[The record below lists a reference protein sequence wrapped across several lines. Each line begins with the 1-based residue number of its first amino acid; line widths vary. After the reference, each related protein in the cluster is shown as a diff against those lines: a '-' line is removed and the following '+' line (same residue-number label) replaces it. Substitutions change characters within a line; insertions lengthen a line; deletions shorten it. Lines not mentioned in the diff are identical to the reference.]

1 MNVAFF
7 VRHFTERGTEVAIY
21 DYAKYNE
28 ELLGNHSYIVHFS
41 EKVQQTHGFPT
52 IRHSYPKFQSRF
64 TILEIND
71 IADMKTI
78 IQKYNIRV
86 FYTLTYGGLNDVYQF
101 ENNSIWGNC
110 KTIKHCVFDT
120 TGPEGDFYISISHK
134 LNEKNN
140 THIPV
145 VPHMVHLP
153 DTGSDNLRELYGIP
167 DNAIVFGRYGG
178 NGMFDIPAAREAII
192 EHVQSDPNV
201 YFLFMNT
208 AIFYVHSRIIYLP
221 VNLDLEYKSEFIQT
235 CDAMIHVSGAGET
248 FGLAIAE
255 FSIKNRPV
263 ITCPC
268 GNMEHVS
275 ILQEKGIYYTSKES
289 LLAIFRNIRT
299 IISSRSDWNAYR
311 AFSPENVMAHFYNTV
326 FRHCA

>member
-1 MNVAFF
+1 MNVVFF

-28 ELLGNHSYIVHFS
+28 EILGNHSFIVHFS
-41 EKVQQTHGFPT
+41 EKTQQTHGFPT
-52 IRHSYPKFQSRF
+52 VKHSYPKFRSRF

-71 IADMKTI
+71 ISDMRNIIKTH
-78 IQKYNIRV
+78 NIRA
-86 FYTLTYGGLNDVYQF
+86 FYTLTHGGPRDVYQF
-101 ENNSIWGNC
+101 ENKSIWGNC

-120 TGPEGDFYISISHK
+120 TGPESDFYISISHT

-140 THIPV
+140 TNIPV
-145 VPHMVHLP
+145 VPHIVHLP

-167 DNAIVFGRYGG
+167 PDAIVFGRYGA
-178 NGMFDIPAAREAII
+178 NDTFDIPAACEAII

-208 AIFYVHSRIIYLP
+208 AIFYTHSRIIYLP
-221 VNLDLEYKSEFIQT
+221 QNIELEYKSRFIQT
-235 CDAMIHVSGAGET
+235 CDAMIHARGAGET

-263 ITCPC
+263 ITCLC
-268 GNMEHVS
+268 GDIEHVS

-289 LLAIFRNIRT
+289 LLDIFRNIRT
-299 IISSRSDWNAYR
+299 IISSRSDWNAHREY
-311 AFSPENVMAHFYNTV
+311 SPEKVMAHFHNIV